1 MKNILILTA
10 LAALLSACASLPEAR
25 GTASSK
31 SPQATL
37 PFGAVEES
45 CGARG
50 KELGKLI
57 EKNGK
62 WKLYDTR
69 PGAVGPRNFF
79 VTGFKD
85 GCARKVTGAV
95 ALFGDLGLYELVNY
109 GGGGGA
115 LRTETDKAYA
125 GIRGCGAGV
134 CSEGK
139 LKRLERSTAFVSVYP
154 RPGAGQSFELLMH
167 NRKLVAA
174 AVR

>member
-1 MKNILILTA
+1 MKKILTLTA
-10 LAALLSACASLPEAR
+10 LAALLSACASLPETK

-50 KELGKLI
+50 SALGKLI

-115 LRTETDKAYA
+115 PPPGVEQTSEDDARTEERQPGKERVCAVDEDVEDETAWGA
-125 GIRGCGAGV
+125 ARRIRQ
-134 CSEGK
+134 
-139 LKRLERSTAFVSVYP
+139 P
-154 RPGAGQSFELLMH
+154 
-167 NRKLVAA
+167 
-174 AVR
+174 